1 MKLVNICKLNVSLLA
16 IICCTGPAFAGYQ
29 AAWDNPNANMTSG
42 SIKPG
47 SAQLSWEA
55 GTVLPVK
62 LRNGMVT
69 MVNLPNGEQIEDAIV
84 GNDGFFSIDGTQ
96 GGRTLYITPMP
107 DNMGSD
113 TN

>member
-1 MKLVNICKLNVSLLA
+1 MNLLKKLYVGVSVLCVCGA
-16 IICCTGPAFAGYQ
+16 ATAGTNYGIQ
-29 AAWDNPNANMTSG
+29 SAWDNPNANMTSG

-47 SAQLSWEA
+47 YAQLSWEA

-84 GNDGFFSIDGTQ
+84 GNDGFFSSGYTAAIRHCRG
-96 GGRTLYITPMP
+96 
-107 DNMGSD
+107 
-113 TN
+113 